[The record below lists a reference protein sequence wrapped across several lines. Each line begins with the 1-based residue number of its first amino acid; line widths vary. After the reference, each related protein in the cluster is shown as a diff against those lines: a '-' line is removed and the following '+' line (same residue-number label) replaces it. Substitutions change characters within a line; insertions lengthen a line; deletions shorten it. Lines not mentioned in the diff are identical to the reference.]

1 MNIANGKEFFLVLNG
16 NTDDETGVDWDGN
29 VGFQTREEALEH
41 AKETAYDGGAFT
53 LFRCIPVDCIE
64 RGPVRVKSITPKKA

>member
-64 RGPVRVKSITPKKA
+64 RGPVRVKPITPKKS